1 MPIMPPRQRKRQE
14 QMMMT
19 ERDKKKKKLQLSEE
33 EANRLKAIYYDPSN
47 PAALS
52 SPAVLAAAANV
63 SVRKTKQWLMKQ
75 STYTLH
81 RRARKTYPDRKYYVN
96 KIDDQWQMDLAD
108 MNQIQ
113 RQNNNHRYILT
124 CIDILSRYAWA
135 RPLKTKQGPEVA
147 KAIEDI
153 FKSSKRQP
161 KRLQTDH
168 GTEFYN
174 ASVRAL
180 LAKYNIELFSVN
192 SPKKCALVERW
203 NRTLKTKIWKYF
215 TSRNTYKWLEV
226 LPKIVHAY
234 NHSRHRVIKM
244 RPADVNEEN
253 AMLVWERLY
262 GKDKRNQRTIKGIE
276 KGDTVRIS
284 KVKGQFEKGYLPN
297 WSREEFFVD
306 EFNDKFLPSMV
317 TLKDH
322 KGEQILGNFYQDEIQ
337 KIARDDDVYEVEKV
351 IRQKRKDGEIWYLVK
366 WLGYDDTF
374 NSWVRKRDV
383 TAIFDNAAATDD
395 SE

>member
-1 MPIMPPRQRKRQE
+1 MQPQRKMQA
-14 QMMMT
+14 M
-19 ERDKKKKKLQLSEE
+19 LNSAEE
-33 EANRLKAIYYDPSN
+33 KRLKTVYYNPEH
-47 PAALS
+47 PAALGS
-52 SPAVLAAAANV
+52 VAALAAAAKV
-63 SVRKTKQWLMKQ
+63 SLRKTKEWLMKQ

-81 RRARKTYPDRKYYVN
+81 KRARKTYSDRKYYVN
-96 KIDDQWQMDLAD
+96 NIDDQWQMDLAD
-108 MNQIQ
+108 MSRIQ
-113 RQNNNHRYILT
+113 RQNGNHRYILT
-124 CIDILSRYAWA
+124 CIDILSRHGWA

-153 FKSSKRQP
+153 FQSSQRQP
-161 KRLQTDH
+161 KRLQTDQ

-174 ASVRAL
+174 ASVKRVL
-180 LAKYNIELFSVN
+180 EKYNIELFSVK

-203 NRTLKTKIWKYF
+203 NRTLKSKMWKYF

-234 NHSRHRVIKM
+234 NHTKHRVIKM
-244 RPADVNEEN
+244 KPADVNEEN
-253 AMLVWERLY
+253 SALVWERLY
-262 GKDKRNQRTIKGIE
+262 GDDERYKRTIKNIQE
-276 KGDTVRIS
+276 GDTVRIS

-306 EFNDKFLPSMV
+306 NINDKFLPSMV

-322 KGEQILGNFYQDEIQ
+322 HGEQIEGNFYEDEIQ
-337 KIARDDDVYEVEKV
+337 KIGRDPEDAVYEVEEV

-366 WLGYDDTF
+366 WLGYDNDF

-383 TAIFDNAAATDD
+383 TAVFDNAD
-395 SE
+395 SD